1 MKTSLKNAAEFEE
14 LRQHTAKLLLLQ
26 KDTKGTSPKRSPLD
40 LIGDLE
46 AFQYEIETQNE
57 QLRQSQAELAATRDK
72 YQDLFEL
79 APVGF
84 ISLERNGA
92 ICEINS
98 TGAAMLGRE
107 CRHLIGVSIF
117 QFASSEHQLLLH
129 NSLKSAGKAG
139 EKRACEVELRP
150 KLGPSRFLHVECIA
164 QLDQWERTQRYHLAI
179 LEITERKKGDAST
192 AKKIEQYRE
201 LLETIGAWF
210 WEVDQDGRYL
220 QVSTKVK
227 YSLGYD
233 PEEIIGKTL
242 FDLMP
247 PAEADRVRPLFRL
260 ALDNQEPLL
269 HLKTTYL
276 RKEGGRVFLE
286 TNGTPV
292 IDGHGKCVG
301 FRGMFGGRSPRL
313 ATSF

>member
-1 MKTSLKNAAEFEE
+1 MKNTAEFAE

-26 KDTKGTSPKRSPLD
+26 KKTEGASLKRNPLD
-40 LIGDLE
+40 LIEDLE

-129 NSLKSAGKAG
+129 NCLKSAGKAG

-150 KLGPSRFLHVECIA
+150 KLGPPRFLHVECIA
-164 QLDQWERTQRYHLAI
+164 QLDQWERPQRYHLAI
-179 LEITERKKGDAST
+179 LEITERKKADASAAKRLNNTGNYWKQSVPGFGKLTKT
-192 AKKIEQYRE
+192 ADTCKSASKLNIPWAM
-201 LLETIGAWF
+201 I
-210 WEVDQDGRYL
+210 
-220 QVSTKVK
+220 
-227 YSLGYD
+227 
-233 PEEIIGKTL
+233 
-242 FDLMP
+242 
-247 PAEADRVRPLFRL
+247 
-260 ALDNQEPLL
+260 
-269 HLKTTYL
+269 
-276 RKEGGRVFLE
+276 RKR
-286 TNGTPV
+286 
-292 IDGHGKCVG
+292 
-301 FRGMFGGRSPRL
+301 
-313 ATSF
+313 

>member
-1 MKTSLKNAAEFEE
+1 MKNAAEFAE

-26 KDTKGTSPKRSPLD
+26 RDTKGASLRRGPLD
-40 LIGDLE
+40 LIEDLE
-46 AFQYEIETQNE
+46 SFQYEIETQNE
-57 QLRQSQAELAATRDK
+57 QLRQSQAELAAARDK

-84 ISLERNGA
+84 ISLEPNGA

-117 QFASSEHQLLLH
+117 QFASGEHQLLLH
-129 NSLKSAGKAG
+129 NCLKSAGEAG

-150 KLGPSRFLHVECIA
+150 KPGAPRFLHVECIA
-164 QLDQWERTQRYHLAI
+164 QLDQWQRPQRYHLAI
-179 LEITERKKGDAST
+179 LEITERKKTEASAT
-192 AKKIEQYRE
+192 KKIEQYRE

-220 QVSTKVK
+220 QVSIKAK
-227 YSLGYD
+227 CYLGYD
-233 PEEIIGKTL
+233 PEEIVGKTI

-247 PAEADRVRPLFRL
+247 PAEADRVRPLFRM

-276 RKEGGRVFLE
+276 RKEGGRVFWE

-292 IDGHGKCVG
+292 IDGNGKCVG

-313 ATSF
+313 ETSF